1 MSANENS
8 APVEAAAAA
17 STPRSRLPRWTRH
30 ETLVLIQARRAMER
44 RGLQLPVR
52 PRPKWAAVSAYCRRH
67 GVERGPMQCRKRWG
81 NLSWDLKKIVAWEA
95 KAGAG
100 AGPGPRAA
108 PAQPH
113 ESFWDMRGEQR
124 RARQLPSS
132 FDREVYDALVCG
144 TVAAAE
150 DAAAVLPDLGDGE
163 LHGVYR
169 QPPIMVMPISARKYE
184 PPPAS
189 SEHECSGPVTE
200 SEKKA
205 GAAASDKNST
215 SQHDGGGGFKDSDA
229 TFVAEAEGT
238 ATATPAATVSIGIGK
253 QVIEALE
260 RGNRA
265 LAQQMEA
272 QRSSWD
278 EDREHRAALLGTLDR
293 LANAV
298 ARIADK
304 L

>member
-1 MSANENS
+1 MSGNGS
-8 APVEAAAAA
+8 SPAPVEAATAAA

-30 ETLVLIQARRAMER
+30 ETLVLIQARRGLER

-95 KAGAG
+95 KV
-100 AGPGPRAA
+100 AA
-108 PAQPH
+108 VVSSEQQH

-132 FDREVYDALVCG
+132 FDREVYDALVG
-144 TVAAAE
+144 GVE
-150 DAAAVLPDLGDGE
+150 DAAAAPPGFGGDAE
-163 LHGVYR
+163 LDGVYR
-169 QPPIMVMPISARKYE
+169 QPPIMVMPIS
-184 PPPAS
+184 
-189 SEHECSGPVTE
+189 VTE
-200 SEKKA
+200 SDKKA
-205 GAAASDKNST
+205 GGAASDKNST
-215 SQHDGGGGFKDSDA
+215 SQHDGGFKDSDA

-238 ATATPAATVSIGIGK
+238 GTATVSIGK

-265 LAQQMEA
+265 MAQHMEA
-272 QRSSWD
+272 QERSWRA
-278 EDREHRAALLGTLDR
+278 DREQRAALLGALDR
-293 LANAV
+293 LAGAH
-298 ARIADK
+298 
-304 L
+304 

>member
-1 MSANENS
+1 
-8 APVEAAAAA
+8 
-17 STPRSRLPRWTRH
+17 
-30 ETLVLIQARRAMER
+30 MER
-44 RGLQLPVR
+44 RGPHLPVR

-81 NLSWDLKKIVAWEA
+81 NLSWDLKKIVAWEGKA
-95 KAGAG
+95 SAGAG
-100 AGPGPRAA
+100 A
-108 PAQPH
+108 PAH

-132 FDREVYDALVCG
+132 FDREVYDALVRG
-144 TVAAAE
+144 TAAAE
-150 DAAAVLPDLGDGE
+150 EDAAVLPDLGDGE

-189 SEHECSGPVTE
+189 SEHECSSGPVTE

-215 SQHDGGGGFKDSDA
+215 SQHDGGGFKDSDA

-238 ATATPAATVSIGIGK
+238 ATATPAAAVSIGIGK

-265 LAQQMEA
+265 LAQQLEA

-278 EDREHRAALLGTLDR
+278 ADREHRAALLGTLDR
-293 LANAV
+293 LASAV
-298 ARIADK
+298 GRIADK